1 MDAFETMNNQVQGQ
15 SPRPHGYDDEI
26 SLVDLASI
34 LVKRWKA
41 MAVIFAVIVLAAL
54 AYALMMPRTYSYT
67 SLYGVAEQ
75 GPDNALEA
83 PEALV
88 AKAQNLYLGPETRK
102 LLASMD
108 SELEVLPFET
118 SISNTEKTLLVSVSS
133 EAAEDDAEL
142 IDQLHNNVLARLQDG
157 QKTRVESSQKSLQ
170 RQLEDAQETLDTTQQ
185 SNSNSLSNAAAIS
198 SLMERIAGLKNSLAN
213 IREGEVLQTT
223 VRSLL
228 PTGTG
233 PGRKLI
239 LALGIV
245 LGGLLAVMGAFFMQF
260 AGLVRASLKEEG

>member
-75 GPDNALEA
+75 GPDDALEA

-102 LLASMD
+102 LLASVD
-108 SELEVLPFET
+108 SELEVLPFAT
-118 SISNTEKTLLVSVSS
+118 SIANPAKTLLVSVSS
-133 EAAEDDAEL
+133 EADENDVKLVE
-142 IDQLHNNVLARLQDG
+142 QLHNDVLARLQNG
-157 QKTRVESSQKSLQ
+157 QKTRVENRKKSLQ
-170 RQLEDAQETLDTTQQ
+170 RQLDDAQATL
-185 SNSNSLSNAAAIS
+185 NAARKSNSLGAAEIVA
-198 SLMERIAGLKNSLAN
+198 SLMGRIASLQNSLAD
-213 IREGEVLQTT
+213 IREGEVSQAA
-223 VRSLL
+223 VRSLE
-228 PTGTG
+228 PTGTS
-233 PGRKLI
+233 RKLI